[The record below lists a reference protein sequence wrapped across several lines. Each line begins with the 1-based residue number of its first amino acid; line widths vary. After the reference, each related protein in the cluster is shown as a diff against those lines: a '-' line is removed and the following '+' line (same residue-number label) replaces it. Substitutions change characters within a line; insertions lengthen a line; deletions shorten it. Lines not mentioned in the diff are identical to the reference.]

1 MHIHRHDFTLMNQF
15 FKILRYAK
23 PYKRFAIG
31 HIISNVFFALFGTLS
46 FVALKPMLDVI
57 FDKNSVEN
65 LIPKKPI
72 YSGIMQIKDYG
83 EDVLA
88 YQMYNFA
95 GNDKSKAL
103 VFVIILIIIA
113 FFLKNV
119 SGYLANY
126 FMVFLRNGVIRDI
139 RNTVYNKILEL
150 PVSFF
155 SEKRKGDIIARVT
168 GDVNDLQYSMLP
180 VLELIVREPLTILF
194 SLTIMLIISAK
205 LTLFVFV
212 FIPIVGF
219 VISKIGK
226 SLKRKSDR
234 VQKEQGLFLST
245 LEETLSGLR
254 IIKGFN
260 VETVFNE
267 KFKSSTQR
275 FYNFSNK
282 LLIRQSLASPT
293 SEFLGI
299 CMIAVILWYGGNL
312 ILNNNSTEAFLDGSS
327 FLVYIGLA
335 YNILTPAKAFSRGLV
350 NVKKGG
356 AAAERIQEI
365 LEADN
370 ALIDKHNALIKSSFD
385 ADIEFK
391 NIWFKYEEEYVLKDF
406 SLKIPIGKT
415 VALVGQSGSGKSTIA
430 NLITRFYDV
439 NKGQVLIDGVDI
451 RDLTIHS
458 LREQLGIVTQD
469 AILFNDSIKENLLLG
484 KENATDEEIIEA
496 LKIAN
501 AWEFVEE
508 LPNGIETNIG
518 DSGNKLSGGQKQRL
532 SIARAVL
539 KSPPIMILDE
549 ATSALDTESERLV
562 QEALENLMKN
572 RTSIVIA
579 HRLSTIQ
586 NADEI
591 VVLKKGE
598 IVEQGKHTELI
609 AKKGAYKKL
618 VEMQS
623 LE

>member
-1 MHIHRHDFTLMNQF
+1 MNEF

-23 PYKRFAIG
+23 PYKKYAIG

-57 FDKNSVEN
+57 FEKNVDPCTGKIIVSNPTE
-65 LIPKKPI
+65 PI
-72 YSGIMQIKDYG
+72 YTGIWDMGDYFG
-83 EDVLA
+83 DLLA
-88 YQMYNFA
+88 YRMHLFTD
-95 GNDKSKAL
+95 GDKSKAL
-103 VFVIILIIIA
+103 IFVILLIVVA
-113 FFLKNV
+113 FLLKNI

-139 RNTVYNKILEL
+139 RNTVYKKILDL
-150 PVSFF
+150 PLSYF
-155 SEKRKGDIIARVT
+155 SEKRKGDIMARVT

-194 SLTIMLIISAK
+194 SLIAMIIISTK
-205 LTLFVFV
+205 LTIFVFI

-234 VQKEQGLFLST
+234 VQREQGLFLST
-245 LEETLSGLR
+245 LEETLGGLR

-260 VETVFNE
+260 VEHIFNN
-267 KFKSSTQR
+267 KFKDSTQR

-282 LLIRQSLASPT
+282 LLIRQSLASPA

-299 CMIAVILWYGGNL
+299 CMIAVILWFGGNL
-312 ILNNNSTEAFLDGSS
+312 ILNDDSGSFLTGSK

-356 AAAERIQEI
+356 SAAQRIQEI
-365 LEADN
+365 LMAENPLQDKPN
-370 ALIDKHNALIKSSFD
+370 AIDKTSFD
-385 ADIEFK
+385 SQIEFK
-391 NIWFKYEEEYVLKDF
+391 NLSFKYDKDYVLKDF
-406 SLKIPIGKT
+406 NLMIPKGKT

-439 NKGQVLIDGVDI
+439 NKGSIAIDGTDI
-451 RDLTIHS
+451 RDLSMAS
-458 LREQLGIVTQD
+458 LRAQLGIVTQD
-469 AILFNDSIKENLLLG
+469 AILFNDSIKNNLKLG
-484 KENATDEEIIEA
+484 NETATDEQIIEA

-501 AWEFVEE
+501 AWEFVKE
-508 LPNGIETNIG
+508 LPEDIETNIG

-539 KSPPIMILDE
+539 KSPPIMVLDE

-562 QEALENLMKN
+562 QVALENMMKN

-591 VVLKKGE
+591 VVLNKGE
-598 IVEQGKHTELI
+598 IVEQGKHNELI
-609 AKKGAYKKL
+609 ALNGTYKKL
-618 VEMQS
+618 VDMQS
-623 LE
+623 FE